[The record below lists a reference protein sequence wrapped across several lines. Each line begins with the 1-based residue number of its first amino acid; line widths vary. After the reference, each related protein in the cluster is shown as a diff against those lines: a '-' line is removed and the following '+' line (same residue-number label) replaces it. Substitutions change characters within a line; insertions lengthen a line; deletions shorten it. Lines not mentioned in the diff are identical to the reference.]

1 MTTIL
6 TCHFLI
12 ALRQAERTTSPSSP
26 SEIPSLNFAPAVS
39 RSEMSRPE
47 TLPAFIASMGSE
59 VNTGLHFVDSAG
71 TDLDGARSREAT
83 SREGDSA
90 QGDEGEVEVANMLVE
105 QAEKV

>member
-6 TCHFLI
+6 TCHFLF
-12 ALRQAERTTSPSSP
+12 ALRQAERTTAPSSP
-26 SEIPSLNFAPAVS
+26 SEVPSLNFASAAS
-39 RSEMSRPE
+39 RSGLSSHE

-90 QGDEGEVEVANMLVE
+90 QEDEGEVEVANMLVE

>member
-1 MTTIL
+1 MTTVL
-6 TCHFLI
+6 TCHFLF

-26 SEIPSLNFAPAVS
+26 SEIPSLNFASAAS
-39 RSEMSRPE
+39 HSGTGSLE

-71 TDLDGARSREAT
+71 TDLDGARSRETT

-90 QGDEGEVEVANMLVE
+90 EGEGDEVGVADIPRE